1 MKNIYAKEFVA
12 MCFAAIAL
20 LMPGNSASLSHGIP
34 ALSGNKGGSQQK
46 ALELIFANA
55 VAKVEQKSQ
64 EIGTFFHHL
73 KSFQYFCK
81 SNLYETSVE
90 ITQMER
96 KEMEYQYH
104 IFAPYRVCPLGAHV
118 DHQHGLVTGFA
129 IDKGVDLWFDA
140 REDGHVHLESRT
152 FEGVVDFDIDAP
164 TQVREH
170 HWGDYARGAK
180 YALKKRFELKKGIN
194 GVIQG
199 SLPVGGLSS
208 SAAVLIAYVMA
219 FAKANGITLQAFEV
233 VQIASEAERE
243 YIGLNNGILDQACI
257 ALGRK
262 DGLLFLDC
270 DSNEYRII
278 KKNPEMPDFEL
289 GIFFSG
295 LTRSLVN
302 SDYNLRVYEC
312 KTAAWNML
320 AYTEQP
326 LRTFD
331 KTFLRDIPK
340 TTFEKTRIAM
350 PARFARRAEHFYSE
364 YRRVRQGVTA
374 WETGNLKLFGKLS
387 FDSCE
392 SSIHNYECGSPE
404 LIAIYEIMR
413 SLPGVWGGRFS
424 GAGFKGACIAM
435 VDPNCKDNI
444 EKVLT
449 EKYLEQFPEYEKT
462 FQVFWVRPDDGARFV

>member
-1 MKNIYAKEFVA
+1 M
-12 MCFAAIAL
+12 
-20 LMPGNSASLSHGIP
+20 
-34 ALSGNKGGSQQK
+34 
-46 ALELIFANA
+46 
-55 VAKVEQKSQ
+55 
-64 EIGTFFHHL
+64 TD
-73 KSFQYFCK
+73 
-81 SNLYETSVE
+81 
-90 ITQMER
+90 
-96 KEMEYQYH
+96 YQYH
-104 IFAPYRVCPLGAHV
+104 IFSPYRVCPLGAHV

-129 IDKGVDLWFDA
+129 INKGVDLWFNV
-140 REDGHVHLESRT
+140 REDDRVNLSSLT
-152 FEGVVDFDIDAP
+152 FEGDVSFQVNAP
-164 TQVREH
+164 SQVRQH

-180 YALKKRFELKKGIN
+180 YALRKRFELRHGID

-219 FAKANGITLQAFEV
+219 LAKANDIVLQPFEV
-233 VQIASEAERE
+233 AKIASEAERE
-243 YIGLNNGILDQACI
+243 YIGLNNGLLDQACI

-270 DSNEYRII
+270 DSNDYRII
-278 KKNPEMPDFEL
+278 RRHPQMPPFSI

-320 AYTEQP
+320 AYMDQP

-340 TTFEKTRIAM
+340 TTYDKTKSAM
-350 PARFARRAEHFYSE
+350 PQRFARRAEHFYSE

-387 FDSCE
+387 FASCE

-404 LIAIYEIMR
+404 LIAIYDIMR
-413 SLPGVWGGRFS
+413 SLPGVYGGRFS
-424 GAGFKGACIAM
+424 GAGFKGACIAL
-435 VDPNCKDNI
+435 VDPDSRESV

-449 EKYLEQFPEYEKT
+449 ERYLEQFPEYEQT
-462 FQVFWVRPDDGARFV
+462 FQVFWVEPDDGARFL

>member
-1 MKNIYAKEFVA
+1 MMDYK
-12 MCFAAIAL
+12 
-20 LMPGNSASLSHGIP
+20 
-34 ALSGNKGGSQQK
+34 
-46 ALELIFANA
+46 
-55 VAKVEQKSQ
+55 
-64 EIGTFFHHL
+64 
-73 KSFQYFCK
+73 
-81 SNLYETSVE
+81 
-90 ITQMER
+90 
-96 KEMEYQYH
+96 YH
-104 IFAPYRVCPLGAHV
+104 IFSPYRVCPLGAHV

-129 IDKGVDLWFDA
+129 IDKGVDLWFTPS
-140 REDGHVHLESRT
+140 EDGRVHLESMT
-152 FEGVVDFDIDAP
+152 FEGVVDFDV
-164 TQVREH
+164 TQGTLVKEK

-180 YALKKRFELKKGIN
+180 YALKKRFALRYGIE
-194 GVIQG
+194 GVIKG

-219 FAKANGITLQAFEV
+219 FAKANNIELEPMEV
-233 VQIASEAERE
+233 VKIASEAERE

-257 ALGRK
+257 ALGKK

-278 KKNPEMPDFEL
+278 KRNPKMPEFEI

-312 KTAAWNML
+312 KTAAWNVL
-320 AYTEQP
+320 AYTDQP
-326 LRTFD
+326 LKTFD

-340 TTFEKTRIAM
+340 ATFEKCRIAM

-374 WETGNLKLFGKLS
+374 WESGNLKLFGKLS

-404 LIAIYEIMR
+404 LIAIYDIMKT
-413 SLPGVWGGRFS
+413 LPGVYGGRFS
-424 GAGFKGACIAM
+424 GAGFKGACVAI
-435 VDPNCKDNI
+435 VDPKCKEDI
-444 EKVLT
+444 ERELT
-449 EKYLEQFPEYEKT
+449 KKYLEKFPEYEET
-462 FQVFWVRPDDGARFV
+462 FKVFFVKPDDGAREVDLKN

>member
-1 MKNIYAKEFVA
+1 M
-12 MCFAAIAL
+12 
-20 LMPGNSASLSHGIP
+20 
-34 ALSGNKGGSQQK
+34 
-46 ALELIFANA
+46 
-55 VAKVEQKSQ
+55 
-64 EIGTFFHHL
+64 
-73 KSFQYFCK
+73 
-81 SNLYETSVE
+81 
-90 ITQMER
+90 
-96 KEMEYQYH
+96 QYH
-104 IFAPYRVCPLGAHV
+104 IFSPYRVCPLGAHV

-129 IDKGVDLWFDA
+129 INKGVDLWFDVN
-140 REDGHVHLESRT
+140 DDSHVHLESKT
-152 FEGVVDFDIDAP
+152 FEGIVDFEIDAP
-164 TQVREH
+164 SQVRER

-180 YALKKRFELKKGIN
+180 YALRKRFELKRGIN

-219 FAKANGITLQAFEV
+219 FAKANDITLQPFEV
-233 VQIASEAERE
+233 VKIASEAERE
-243 YIGLNNGILDQACI
+243 YIGLNNGLLDQACI
-257 ALGRK
+257 ALSKK
-262 DGLLFLDC
+262 DQLLFLDC
-270 DSNEYRII
+270 DSNEYRLIPFGNQGS
-278 KKNPEMPDFEL
+278 KELGQRDSVDGQRDSVKGEASQLSTFNFQLSTLPFEI

-312 KTAAWNML
+312 KTAAWNMQ
-320 AYTEQP
+320 AYTDQP
-326 LRTFD
+326 LKAFD

-340 TTFEKTRIAM
+340 ATFDKTRIAM

-413 SLPGVWGGRFS
+413 SLPGVYGGRFS
-424 GAGFKGACIAM
+424 GAGFKGACIAL
-435 VDPNCKDNI
+435 VDPAHKAEI

-462 FQVFWVRPDDGARFV
+462 FQIFWVRPDDGARFVADENK

>member
-1 MKNIYAKEFVA
+1 ME
-12 MCFAAIAL
+12 
-20 LMPGNSASLSHGIP
+20 
-34 ALSGNKGGSQQK
+34 NK
-46 ALELIFANA
+46 F
-55 VAKVEQKSQ
+55 
-64 EIGTFFHHL
+64 
-73 KSFQYFCK
+73 
-81 SNLYETSVE
+81 
-90 ITQMER
+90 
-96 KEMEYQYH
+96 QYH
-104 IFAPYRVCPLGAHV
+104 IFSPYRVCPLGAHV

-129 IDKGVDLWFDA
+129 INKGVDLWFDIA
-140 REDGHVHLESRT
+140 NDGHVHLESKT
-152 FEGVVDFDIDAP
+152 FEGIVDFDIDAP
-164 TQVREH
+164 SQVRER

-180 YALKKRFELKKGIN
+180 YALKKRFELKRGIT

-219 FAKANGITLQAFEV
+219 FAKANDITLQPFEV
-233 VQIASEAERE
+233 VKIASEAERE
-243 YIGLNNGILDQACI
+243 YIGLNNGLLDQACI
-257 ALGRK
+257 ALGKK
-262 DGLLFLDC
+262 DQLLFLDC
-270 DSNEYRII
+270 DSNEYRLIPFGGQQQSTENSQLSARLRRLARPRII
-278 KKNPEMPDFEL
+278 NSQLPFEI

-326 LRTFD
+326 LKTFD

-340 TTFEKTRIAM
+340 ATFDKTRIAM

-413 SLPGVWGGRFS
+413 SLPGVYGGRFS
-424 GAGFKGACIAM
+424 GAGFKGACIAL
-435 VDPNCKDNI
+435 VDPSRKDEI
-444 EKVLT
+444 ERELT
-449 EKYLEQFPEYEKT
+449 KRYLAQFPEYEKT
-462 FQVFWVRPDDGARFV
+462 FQVFWVKPDDGARFV

>member
-1 MKNIYAKEFVA
+1 MQ
-12 MCFAAIAL
+12 
-20 LMPGNSASLSHGIP
+20 H
-34 ALSGNKGGSQQK
+34 
-46 ALELIFANA
+46 
-55 VAKVEQKSQ
+55 
-64 EIGTFFHHL
+64 
-73 KSFQYFCK
+73 
-81 SNLYETSVE
+81 
-90 ITQMER
+90 
-96 KEMEYQYH
+96 H
-104 IFAPYRVCPLGAHV
+104 IFSPYRVCPLGAHV

-129 IDKGVDLWFDA
+129 IDKGVDLWFDIN
-140 REDGHVHLESRT
+140 DDSHVHLESKT
-152 FEGVVDFDIDAP
+152 FEGIVDFDIDAP
-164 TQVREH
+164 SQVRER

-180 YALKKRFELKKGIN
+180 YALKKRFELKRGIT

-219 FAKANGITLQAFEV
+219 FAKANDITLQPFEV
-233 VQIASEAERE
+233 VKIASEAERE
-243 YIGLNNGILDQACI
+243 YIGLNNGLLDQACI
-257 ALGRK
+257 ALGKK
-262 DGLLFLDC
+262 DQLLFLDC
-270 DSNEYRII
+270 DSNEYRLIPFGGQQQSTENSQLSII
-278 KKNPEMPDFEL
+278 NSQLPFEI

-326 LRTFD
+326 LKTFD

-340 TTFEKTRIAM
+340 ATFDKTRIAM

-413 SLPGVWGGRFS
+413 SLPGVYGGRFS
-424 GAGFKGACIAM
+424 GAGFKGACIAL
-435 VDPNCKDNI
+435 VDPAHKENI

-449 EKYLEQFPEYEKT
+449 EKYLEQFPEYERT
-462 FQVFWVRPDDGARFV
+462 FQVFWVKPDDGARFVEP

>member
-1 MKNIYAKEFVA
+1 MK
-12 MCFAAIAL
+12 
-20 LMPGNSASLSHGIP
+20 
-34 ALSGNKGGSQQK
+34 
-46 ALELIFANA
+46 
-55 VAKVEQKSQ
+55 
-64 EIGTFFHHL
+64 
-73 KSFQYFCK
+73 
-81 SNLYETSVE
+81 
-90 ITQMER
+90 
-96 KEMEYQYH
+96 EYQYH
-104 IFAPYRVCPLGAHV
+104 IFSPYRVCPLGAHV

-129 IDKGVDLWFDA
+129 IDKGVDLYFDV
-140 REDGHVHLESRT
+140 RGQMEDGRCDPHVHLESKT
-152 FEGVVDFDIDAP
+152 FEGMVDFDIDTP
-164 TQVREH
+164 SQVREK

-180 YALKKRFELKKGIN
+180 YALRKRFELKRGIT

-219 FAKANGITLQAFEV
+219 FAKANDIALQPFEV
-233 VQIASEAERE
+233 VKIASEAERE
-243 YIGLNNGILDQACI
+243 YIGLNNGLLDQACI
-257 ALGRK
+257 ALSK
-262 DGLLFLDC
+262 KNQLLFLDC
-270 DSNEYRII
+270 DSNEYRLIPFGGETGI
-278 KKNPEMPDFEL
+278 ASREILQKSDSKSFKDNEANTDHELPFEI

-320 AYTEQP
+320 AYTDQP
-326 LRTFD
+326 LKTFD

-340 TTFEKTRIAM
+340 ATFEKTRIAM

-374 WETGNLKLFGKLS
+374 WETGNMKLFGKLS

-413 SLPGVWGGRFS
+413 SLPGVYGGRFS
-424 GAGFKGACIAM
+424 GAGFKGACIAL
-435 VDPNCKDNI
+435 VDPAYKEEI
-444 EKVLT
+444 QTELT
-449 EKYLEQFPEYEKT
+449 KRYLEQFPEYERT
-462 FQVFWVRPDDGARFV
+462 FQVFWVRPDDGARFVDL

>member
-1 MKNIYAKEFVA
+1 MFKGLPKQ
-12 MCFAAIAL
+12 
-20 LMPGNSASLSHGIP
+20 LSVYR
-34 ALSGNKGGSQQK
+34 L
-46 ALELIFANA
+46 
-55 VAKVEQKSQ
+55 
-64 EIGTFFHHL
+64 
-73 KSFQYFCK
+73 
-81 SNLYETSVE
+81 
-90 ITQMER
+90 R
-96 KEMEYQYH
+96 EMDYQYH
-104 IFAPYRVCPLGAHV
+104 IFSPYRVCPLGAHV

-129 IDKGVDLWFDA
+129 IDKGVDLWFNVNESSEINNGKLTIDNYP
-140 REDGHVHLESRT
+140 ENHVHLESRT

-164 TQVREH
+164 SQVKEH

-180 YALKKRFELKKGIN
+180 YALRKRFELKRGIE

-219 FAKANGITLQAFEV
+219 FAKANDITLQPFEV
-233 VQIASEAERE
+233 VKIASEAERE
-243 YIGLNNGILDQACI
+243 YIGLNNGLLDQACI
-257 ALGRK
+257 ALSK
-262 DGLLFLDC
+262 KNQLLFLDC
-270 DSNEYRII
+270 DSNEYRLIPFGCQI
-278 KKNPEMPDFEL
+278 SKAESQRSASDLSSQTSDIPFEI

-320 AYTEQP
+320 AYTDQP
-326 LRTFD
+326 LKTFD

-340 TTFEKTRIAM
+340 ATYDKTRIAM
-350 PARFARRAEHFYSE
+350 PSRFARRAEHFYSE

-374 WETGNLKLFGKLS
+374 WETGNMKLFGKLS

-413 SLPGVWGGRFS
+413 QLPGVYGGRFS
-424 GAGFKGACIAM
+424 GAGFKGACIAL
-435 VDPNCKDNI
+435 VDPKFKDQI
-444 EKVLT
+444 EAEITK
-449 EKYLEQFPEYEKT
+449 KYLAKFPEYETT
-462 FQVFWVRPDDGARFV
+462 FKVFWVRPDDGARFV

>member
-1 MKNIYAKEFVA
+1 MKK
-12 MCFAAIAL
+12 
-20 LMPGNSASLSHGIP
+20 
-34 ALSGNKGGSQQK
+34 
-46 ALELIFANA
+46 
-55 VAKVEQKSQ
+55 
-64 EIGTFFHHL
+64 
-73 KSFQYFCK
+73 
-81 SNLYETSVE
+81 
-90 ITQMER
+90 
-96 KEMEYQYH
+96 YQYH
-104 IFAPYRVCPLGAHV
+104 IFSPYRVCPLGAHV

-129 IDKGVDLWFDA
+129 INKGVDLWWTPSGSPCLGGE
-140 REDGHVHLESRT
+140 EDPFNPPVYGESHVHLESKT
-152 FEGVVDFDIDAP
+152 FEGVVDFEINAP

-170 HWGDYARGAK
+170 HWGDYAWGAK
-180 YALKKRFELKKGIN
+180 YALMKRFELKRGID

-219 FAKANGITLQAFEV
+219 FAKANDIALKPFEV
-233 VQIASEAERE
+233 VKIASEAERE
-243 YIGLNNGILDQACI
+243 YIGLNNGLLDQACI
-257 ALGRK
+257 ALSQK
-262 DGLLFLDC
+262 DQLLFLDC
-270 DSNEYRII
+270 DSNEYRLIPFGGQMS
-278 KKNPEMPDFEL
+278 KVESQKSTLDLSPQTSELPFEI

-320 AYTEQP
+320 AYTDQP
-326 LRTFD
+326 LKTFD

-340 TTFEKTRIAM
+340 ATFEKTRIAM

-374 WETGNLKLFGKLS
+374 WETGNMKLFGKLS

-413 SLPGVWGGRFS
+413 SLPGVYGGRFS
-424 GAGFKGACIAM
+424 GAGFKGACIAL
-435 VDPNCKDNI
+435 VDPAYKEDI
-444 EKVLT
+444 QKVLT